1 MEHKRRTGVSPSN
14 IEMGAAIGRSG
25 SSAWIMLKSLEA
37 KGWVRRV
44 PGTWRGIIVLQEPPQ
59 TEEVCG

>member
-1 MEHKRRTGVSPSN
+1 
-14 IEMGAAIGRSG
+14 MGAAIGRSG